1 MRLQEAVTRIAHSSS
16 NSRTL
21 GRVRLFLDGCF
32 GGQLK
37 FQFTHP
43 GKGAT
48 GVPTT
53 PAFRYRRFNSRT
65 LGRVR
70 RKTCLSISPKS
81 PFQFTHPGKGAT
93 GGQGKSGGYPAFQFT
108 HPGKGATHKPLVS
121 AQRDVGFNSRTLGR
135 VRQVG
140 AEAAYL
146 PLAFQFT
153 HPGKGATLDN
163 GSLTHDAA
171 VSIHAP
177 WEGCDSIC
185 SPR

>member
-108 HPGKGATHKPLVS
+108 HPGKGAT
-121 AQRDVGFNSRTLGR
+121 RTHGR
-135 VRQVG
+135 GERVQ
-140 AEAAYL
+140 
-146 PLAFQFT
+146 P
-153 HPGKGATLDN
+153 
-163 GSLTHDAA
+163 

-177 WEGCDSIC
+177 WEGCDHVSVS
-185 SPR
+185 SPRQRQRFNSRTLGRVRHGLQRHNFYIDKVSIHAPWEGCD

>member
-93 GGQGKSGGYPAFQFT
+93 RTHGRGERVQPVSIHAPWEGCDHVSVSSPRQRQRFNSRTLGRVRRRLCVYISPLRRFNSRTLGRVRPHRGGLCKYCTWFQFT
-108 HPGKGATHKPLVS
+108 HPGKGATV
-121 AQRDVGFNSRTLGR
+121 
-135 VRQVG
+135 
-140 AEAAYL
+140 
-146 PLAFQFT
+146 
-153 HPGKGATLDN
+153 
-163 GSLTHDAA
+163 
-171 VSIHAP
+171 
-177 WEGCDSIC
+177 
-185 SPR
+185 